1 LADDTPTATK
11 PSRTG
16 GKRRP
21 PLALGVLEDLVGFHV
36 RMAAA
41 AIYRD
46 FAAEI
51 APLELTQKQFAV
63 LELIAQNPDVSQI
76 DLATALGTDRA
87 TMMALVDRLEAR
99 GLLARRP
106 SATDRRRQAL
116 SLTSAGDAL
125 HAAAHRAIATH
136 EARLTADFTA
146 SELAG
151 LTDGLRRLYRA

>member
-11 PSRTG
+11 LQRTAR
-16 GKRRP
+16 KRRP
-21 PLALGVLEDLVGFHV
+21 PLALGALENLVGFHV

-63 LELIAQNPDVSQI
+63 LELITQNPDVSQI
-76 DLATALGTDRA
+76 DLAAALGTDRA

-116 SLTSAGDAL
+116 SAGDAL
-125 HAAAHRAIATH
+125 HAAARRAIAAH

-146 SELAG
+146 SELKG
-151 LTDGLRRLYRA
+151 LTDGLRRLYRS